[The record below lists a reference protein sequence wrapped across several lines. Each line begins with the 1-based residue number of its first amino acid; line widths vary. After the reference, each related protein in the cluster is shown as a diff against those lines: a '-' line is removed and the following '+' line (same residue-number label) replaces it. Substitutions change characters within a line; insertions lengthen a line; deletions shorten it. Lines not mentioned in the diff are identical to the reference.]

1 MFQPEKII
9 KRQRV
14 TEKATD
20 LMGNLN
26 QYTFEVFPQANRRE
40 VAAAVERVFKVEV
53 ARVNILNHKGKIK
66 SNRMRR
72 GQPSRV
78 GAMSK
83 AIVTLKEGHKID
95 TV

>member
-14 TEKATD
+14 TEKATT
-20 LMGNLN
+20 LMGNFN
-26 QYTFEVFPQANRRE
+26 QYTFEVYPQVNRRE

-53 ARVNILNHKGKIK
+53 ARVNIINYKGKVK
-66 SNRMRR
+66 ANRMRR
-72 GQPSRV
+72 AAPSRV
-78 GAMSK
+78 GALRK
-83 AIVTLKEGHKID
+83 AIVTLKEGHSID